1 MTALT
6 FDRQKKLDFWL
17 ENDPDR
23 FEKYLIAHPEVGEAY
38 ESLYSL
44 SDSVRAALTEAV
56 EVPIDL
62 VARLLDRTAE
72 RSDTGAFAISLDL
85 IGVGFS
91 TAMSLFFNAD

>member
-23 FEKYLIAHPEVGEAY
+23 FEKYLISHPEVEEAY
-38 ESLYSL
+38 EALHAVST
-44 SDSVRAALTEAV
+44 SVRSALTEALD
-56 EVPIDL
+56 VPIDL

-72 RSDTGAFAISLDL
+72 RSDTGALAVSLDML
-85 IGVGFS
+85 GVGFS
-91 TAMSLFFNAD
+91 TAMALFFAAD

>member
-38 ESLYSL
+38 ESLHTL
-44 SDSVRAALTEAV
+44 SASVRSALAEAV
-56 EVPIDL
+56 DVPVDL

-72 RSDTGAFAISLDL
+72 RSDTGAFAVSLDML
-85 IGVGFS
+85 GLGLS
-91 TAMSLFFNAD
+91 TAMALFFNAD

>member
-23 FEKYLIAHPEVGEAY
+23 FEKYLIAHPEIGDAY
-38 ESLYSL
+38 ESLHNL
-44 SDSVRAALTEAV
+44 TDTMRAALSEAV

-72 RSDTGAFAISLDL
+72 RSDTGALAVSLDML
-85 IGVGFS
+85 GVGFS
-91 TAMSLFFNAD
+91 TAMALFFQAD

>member
-23 FEKYLIAHPEVGEAY
+23 FEKYLIAHPEVGDAY
-38 ESLYSL
+38 ESLHNL
-44 SDSVRAALTEAV
+44 TDTMRAALSEAV

-72 RSDTGAFAISLDL
+72 RSDTGALAVSLDML
-85 IGVGFS
+85 GVGFS
-91 TAMSLFFNAD
+91 TAMALFFQAD

>member
-17 ENDPDR
+17 EHDPDR
-23 FEKYLIAHPEVGEAY
+23 FEKYLIAHPEIADAY
-38 ESLYSL
+38 ESLHTL
-44 SDSVRAALTEAV
+44 STSVRSALAEAV

-72 RSDTGAFAISLDL
+72 RSDTGAVAVSLDML
-85 IGVGFS
+85 SVGFT
-91 TAMSLFFNAD
+91 TAMGLFFSAD

>member
-6 FDRQKKLDFWL
+6 FDKQKKLDFWL

-23 FEKYLIAHPEVGEAY
+23 FEKYLIAHPEVADAY
-38 ESLYSL
+38 ESLHSL
-44 SDSVRAALTEAV
+44 SASVRSALTEAV

-72 RSDTGAFAISLDL
+72 RSDTGAFAVSLDML
-85 IGVGFS
+85 SVGFS
-91 TAMSLFFNAD
+91 TAMGLFFNAD

>member
-17 ENDPDR
+17 EHDPDR

-38 ESLYSL
+38 ESLHTL
-44 SDSVRAALTEAV
+44 SATVRSALSEAV
-56 EVPIDL
+56 DVPIDL

-72 RSDTGAFAISLDL
+72 RSDTGAFAVSLDML
-85 IGVGFS
+85 SVGFT
-91 TAMSLFFNAD
+91 TAMGLFFNAD